1 MGLTEREA
9 ADMRREDAVSKAYRT
24 FSHHEQKNRHQ
35 PALGFLSGLRT
46 AVRDELVNVI
56 IERVVAFIKSCQ
68 AGVRGATLVTANREG
83 HNLIQ
88 STTMSVGRAFD
99 LAVFD
104 RLKKDRARR
113 RSPSGSHVEVI
124 SSDAVDSSHGI
135 GKTDRVQAR
144 HHPYAGSSPAEER
157 RMTRVELLDRLSKLL
172 PSQFEQVLYR
182 AEIPPEHLPGA
193 NAPLATRAVEVM
205 RYVEQQNQLDELARI
220 VQQVVT
226 GGRQAGP
233 DPR

>member
-1 MGLTEREA
+1 VASSRPSTRAAVALEALADQHDARE
-9 ADMRREDAVSKAYRT
+9 
-24 FSHHEQKNRHQ
+24 
-35 PALGFLSGLRT
+35 
-46 AVRDELVNVI
+46 
-56 IERVVAFIKSCQ
+56 VA
-68 AGVRGATLVTANREG
+68 GRRGAVA
-83 HNLIQ
+83 
-88 STTMSVGRAFD
+88 
-99 LAVFD
+99 
-104 RLKKDRARR
+104 
-113 RSPSGSHVEVI
+113 P
-124 SSDAVDSSHGI
+124 
-135 GKTDRVQAR
+135 
-144 HHPYAGSSPAEER
+144 PAEDR
-157 RMTRVELLDRLSKLL
+157 RMTPEQLLTRLSKLL